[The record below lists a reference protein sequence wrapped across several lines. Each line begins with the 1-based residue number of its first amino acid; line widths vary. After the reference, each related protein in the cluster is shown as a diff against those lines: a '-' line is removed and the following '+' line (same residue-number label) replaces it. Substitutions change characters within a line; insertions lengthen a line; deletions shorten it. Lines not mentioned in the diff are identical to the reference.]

1 MTKEKREKISEA
13 LADFIIRVT
22 IDKTA
27 SEKDVEVLPETVR
40 ALIEFERS
48 Y

>member
-13 LADFIIRVT
+13 LADFIIRVLE
-22 IDKTA
+22 DKTA
-27 SEKDVEVLPETVR
+27 SERDVEVLPEVIK
-40 ALIEFERS
+40 ALIEFEKS